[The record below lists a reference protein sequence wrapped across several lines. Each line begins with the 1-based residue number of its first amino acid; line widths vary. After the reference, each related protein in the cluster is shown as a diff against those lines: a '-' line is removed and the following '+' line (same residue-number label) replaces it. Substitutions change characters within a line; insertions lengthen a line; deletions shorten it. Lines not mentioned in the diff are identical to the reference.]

1 MIDWLIEDTG
11 VYNLQINNNI
21 TSIGSDQKITVIWL
35 TVDIKIILE
44 LHSCEEKMQKIQNRR
59 KKKNANKKI
68 LFFLKKIVCF
78 FKIPR
83 NKYKIWCVS
92 EVGLADVNAAELK

>member
-44 LHSCEEKMQKIQNRR
+44 LHSCEEKMQKIQNQR
-59 KKKNANKKI
+59 KKNSNKKI
-68 LFFLKKIVCF
+68 LFFLKKLFVF
-78 FKIPR
+78 
-83 NKYKIWCVS
+83 
-92 EVGLADVNAAELK
+92 LKFQEINIRFDAFPKSD

>member
-59 KKKNANKKI
+59 KNSNKKI
-68 LFFLKKIVCF
+68 LFFFKKKLFVF

-92 EVGLADVNAAELK
+92 EVGLADVNAAELT

>member
-1 MIDWLIEDTG
+1 MRASKSRKEGDIKVVGRRRKDKRDGIDWLIEDTG

-44 LHSCEEKMQKIQNRR
+44 LHSCEEKMQKIQNQR
-59 KKKNANKKI
+59 KSSNKKI

-78 FKIPR
+78 F
-83 NKYKIWCVS
+83 
-92 EVGLADVNAAELK
+92 